1 MSTICLLPHQTWDSL
16 SSRHLS
22 ALPTCCRAPHQ
33 QNSMFPSVR
42 WWELVSHSSK
52 CEIAWGNFRSVTAP
66 WYQGLEDL
74 NGIKHSSGHT
84 ISLRHALAVWGFMGD
99 FHLFP
104 VKKKTHYCL
113 LGSHVMIRRGSL
125 LKASVMTWAKATRSW
140 MIKQDFDFLAGALQ
154 SRAMKC
160 S

>member
-1 MSTICLLPHQTWDSL
+1 MSTICLLPHQNWDSL

-52 CEIAWGNFRSVTAP
+52 CEIALGNFRSVTAP

-104 VKKKTHYCL
+104 VKKKLIIVSSEPMLWSEEAVYSRL
-113 LGSHVMIRRGSL
+113 QL
-125 LKASVMTWAKATRSW
+125 WPEQ
-140 MIKQDFDFLAGALQ
+140 KQLSAE
-154 SRAMKC
+154 R
-160 S
+160 

>member
-1 MSTICLLPHQTWDSL
+1 MSTICLLPHQNWDSL

-104 VKKKTHYCL
+104 VKKKLIIVSSEPMLWSEEAVYSRL
-113 LGSHVMIRRGSL
+113 QL
-125 LKASVMTWAKATRSW
+125 WPEQ
-140 MIKQDFDFLAGALQ
+140 KQLSAE
-154 SRAMKC
+154 R
-160 S
+160 